1 MLGEH
6 GAMLEQ
12 GLCHELGLNS
22 QTHKAGAESERGWA
36 VVESLK
42 DSLGEAPLQPSRAVP
57 SRTPSAARLVSGQR
71 SQLCSRLP
79 RLRYPEVAGVL
90 AFDPSKVRI

>member
-6 GAMLEQ
+6 GVMLEQ

-22 QTHKAGAESERGWA
+22 QTHEAGAESERGWA

-42 DSLGEAPLQPSRAVP
+42 DSLGEAPLQPSLP
-57 SRTPSAARLVSGQR
+57 SPPAPPAQPASRQGSVRSSALD
-71 SQLCSRLP
+71 SR
-79 RLRYPEVAGVL
+79 G
-90 AFDPSKVRI
+90 